1 MRQTKYYKKRR
12 DRKRGRGIPY
22 IYKNKVH
29 LGKRPQTGIG
39 AVSKI
44 IAHLLENVGNVIR
57 KKYKR
62 QINRKYKRKYKRKIH
77 GRGVFGDAFRT
88 LESFGKLR
96 YKSLGG
102 K

>member
-57 KKYKR
+57 KNIKDKL
-62 QINRKYKRKYKRKIH
+62 IENIKGNI
-77 GRGVFGDAFRT
+77 RGKFMGEVF
-88 LESFGKLR
+88 LETH
-96 YKSLGG
+96 LGH
-102 K
+102 